1 MRFAILISFAAMAMA
16 ATVGEFEQPQVVRYK
31 ARRLNQPGA
40 DQSPEPTAEVQD
52 NISEI
57 EGPVEISACYWEGS
71 APFCEGRC
79 KPGWRQIGRDK
90 CGDGKCCWRGTKAH
104 CCKD

>member
-16 ATVGEFEQPQVVRYK
+16 ATV
-31 ARRLNQPGA
+31 
-40 DQSPEPTAEVQD
+40 DQSPAEPTAEVQD